1 MRKNLFGDVMKGSRM
16 SRRAAL
22 RALASVGV
30 GVATIPLLPR
40 LAAAADQAS
49 VYTWSGYDDPRLF
62 PNYVKKHGG
71 PPNFS
76 FFGDTSEALNKL
88 QAGYKVDVAHPCA
101 DDMTRWVGTG
111 AVRPIDESRL
121 EHFDEFWPE
130 LKNLPGTVSE
140 DGKQRFFVPFDWGN
154 SSIVYRT
161 DKVEVKEP
169 SWRILYDDD
178 RYKGKVAMY
187 DSGPPAV
194 EIAGAI
200 LGAKDIFN
208 MTDAEIEAATKLLRR
223 QREQVKFYWSD
234 NSTIEQG
241 LSSGELVAAYA
252 WNDSVRR
259 LTKQGVPVAYMDPK
273 EGMRTWVCGL
283 VLPKDGGNE
292 DLAYDFINAFTSAET
307 GVVMLDEFGTGHVNS
322 KSFGMV
328 SKETLDSLGLDDPTA
343 MMKRTVF
350 LRAVNIDREQK
361 YNEVFNTVKAGG

>member
-1 MRKNLFGDVMKGSRM
+1 MRGNVFANLMRGPGFT
-16 SRRAAL
+16 RRDAL

-40 LAAAADQAS
+40 LGAAADQVS
-49 VYTWSGYDDPRLF
+49 VYTWSGYDDPRLCAD
-62 PNYVKKHGG
+62 YVKKHGA

-111 AVRPIDESRL
+111 VVKPIDESRL

-130 LKNLPGTVSE
+130 LKNLPGTVSA

-154 SSIVYRT
+154 SSVVYRT
-161 DKVEVKEP
+161 DKVDVKDP

-208 MTDAEIEAATKLLRR
+208 MTDAEIEEAAKLLRR

-241 LSSGELVAAYA
+241 LASGELVAAYS

-259 LTKQGVPVAYMDPK
+259 LKKQGVPVAYMDPK

-283 VLPKDGGNE
+283 VMPKDVEHE
-292 DLAYDFINAFTSAET
+292 DLAYDFINAFTSPET
-307 GVVMLDEFGTGHVNS
+307 GVVMLDEFGTGHVNK
-322 KSFGMV
+322 KSFDMV
-328 SKETLDSLGLDDPTA
+328 NKETLDGLGLDDPTT